1 MLPTQVRLI
10 IVSGGDIAS
19 TNQADVL
26 LSNYSWFRMD
36 DVEGLPSYSLGQIR
50 MWIHDDGVLFE
61 DDLDKR
67 WNLATGETVIE
78 AIFPS
83 RHSAKSGKPSLT
95 LHPIGVPQSDFDEV
109 PLYGGRGGSA
119 PPPSPRISSWWRNL
133 IYMVEGTD
141 LEQQFDLSL
150 EVTHHG
156 PWISVP
162 SIFVEVGSTE
172 KTWGHLGAANILAE
186 LIAKGLGLSDGQ
198 EIGVWDE
205 QENAGEP
212 VIITLG
218 GGHYSPR
225 ANKLA
230 RNEGIWIGHM
240 LAAYAMPFIKPEDEN
255 SIPGGNWKNSLNV
268 AIESTKRAFPNGNII
283 CSMDRKA
290 FKGWQKQA
298 IRAHLAELD
307 IPLLKSKSILELII

>member
-1 MLPTQVRLI
+1 MIPTEVRLI

-19 TNQADVL
+19 KNQADIL
-26 LSNYSWFRMD
+26 LSSYPWVRMT
-36 DVEGLPSYSLGQIR
+36 DVEGHPSYSIGKIR
-50 MWIHDDGVLFE
+50 MWIHPDGILFE
-61 DDLDKR
+61 DNLDTR
-67 WNLATGETVIE
+67 WNLATGEQVIE

-83 RHSAKSGKPSLT
+83 RHSAKSGTPSLT
-95 LHPIGVPQSDFDEV
+95 LHPIGVPQSDFDEI
-109 PLYGGRGGSA
+109 PPYGGKGGNA
-119 PPPSPRISSWWRNL
+119 PPPSPRIASWWRNL
-133 IYMVEGTD
+133 TTMVRGTD

-156 PWISVP
+156 PWINVP

-172 KTWGHLGAANILAE
+172 KTWGHLGAAKILAE
-186 LIAKGLGLSDGQ
+186 LIAKGIGLDDSI

-205 QENAGEP
+205 QENSGEP

-230 RNEGIWIGHM
+230 LNKGIWIGHM
-240 LAAYAMPFIKPEDEN
+240 LATYALPFIKPDDET
-255 SIPGGNWKNSLNV
+255 STPGGNWKNSLNV
-268 AIESTKRAFPNGNII
+268 AIESTKKAFPNGKII

-298 IRAHLAELD
+298 IRAHLKELN
-307 IPLLKSKSILELII
+307 IPLMKSKFILELIN

>member
-1 MLPTQVRLI
+1 MTPTEVRLI
-10 IVSGGDIAS
+10 IVNGEDIAS

-26 LSNYSWFRMD
+26 LSKYSWSRLE
-36 DVEGLPSYSLGQIR
+36 DVEGLPSYSLDRVR
-50 MWIHDDGVLFE
+50 MWIHPKGVLFE
-61 DDLDKR
+61 DDLDTR
-67 WNLATGETVIE
+67 WNNATGEKVVE

-83 RHSAKSGKPSLT
+83 RHSAKSGTASLT
-95 LHPIGVPQSDFDEV
+95 LHPIGVPQTNIDES
-109 PLYGGRGGSA
+109 PPYGGKGGNA

-133 IYMVEGTD
+133 ISMVDGTE
-141 LEQQFDLSL
+141 LQQQFDLSL

-156 PWISVP
+156 PWINVP

-172 KTWGHLGAANILAE
+172 KTWGHLGAATILAE
-186 LIAKGLGLSDGQ
+186 LVAKGIGLDDGE
-198 EIGVWDE
+198 EIGIWDE
-205 QENAGEP
+205 NKNAGEP

-230 RNEGIWIGHM
+230 LNEGIWIGHM
-240 LAAYAMPFIKPEDEN
+240 LATYALPFIKPEDEN
-255 SIPGGNWKNSLNV
+255 TTPGGNWMNSLNV
-268 AIESTKRAFPNGNII
+268 AIESTKKAFPGGEII

-298 IRAHLAELD
+298 IRKHLEELN
-307 IPLLKSKSILELII
+307 IPLLRTKSILELIV

>member
-1 MLPTQVRLI
+1 MNPIEVRLI
-10 IVSGGDIAS
+10 IVNGGDIAS

-26 LSNYSWFRMD
+26 LSRYSWTRLA
-36 DVEGLPSYSLGQIR
+36 DVENLPCYALGGIR
-50 MWIHDDGVLFE
+50 MWIHQNGVLFE
-61 DDLDKR
+61 DDLDER
-67 WNLATGETVIE
+67 WNQATGEKVIE

-83 RHSAKSGKPSLT
+83 RHSAKSGTPSLT
-95 LHPIGVPQSDFDEV
+95 LHPIGVPQTDFDEI
-109 PLYGGRGGSA
+109 PQYGGKGGDA

-133 IYMVEGTD
+133 IAMVEGTD
-141 LEQQFDLSL
+141 LEHQFDLSL

-156 PWISVP
+156 PWLNVP

-172 KTWGHLGAANILAE
+172 KTWGHIGAATVLAE
-186 LIAKGLGLSDGQ
+186 LIAKGIGLDGGK

-205 QENAGEP
+205 QKNSGEP

-230 RNEGIWIGHM
+230 LNEGVWIGHM
-240 LAAYAMPFIKPEDEN
+240 LATYALPFIKPEDEN
-255 SIPGGNWKNSLNV
+255 DSPGGNWKNSLNV
-268 AIESTKRAFPNGNII
+268 AIESTKKAFPNGKII

-298 IRAHLAELD
+298 IRNHLQELN
-307 IPLLKSKSILELII
+307 IPLLKTKSILELVN